1 MLFFFLGNKKVSK
14 NRGQKTRTR
23 AKSLEGIQSEG
34 GRVSGLVVFLNR
46 KKLATHN
53 KRVT

>member
-1 MLFFFLGNKKVSK
+1 MLFFPRKQKSYSK

-34 GRVSGLVVFLNR
+34 GRVSGGLPQEEEVSN
-46 KKLATHN
+46 TQ
-53 KRVT
+53 